1 LLYNT
6 VEQFTVKF
14 KQIKKWRLVMK
25 CQLTYLPLGTIEVTE
40 KVDEVID
47 VIDGYDLSYRVGEM
61 STLVEGDREEV
72 FNLINDIYTTQNDNG
87 SQFRLHVE
95 LLSSNNYS

>member
-1 LLYNT
+1 
-6 VEQFTVKF
+6 
-14 KQIKKWRLVMK
+14 MK
-25 CQLTYLPLGTIEVTE
+25 CQLTYLPLGTAEVTE

-47 VIDGYDLSYRVGEM
+47 VIDSYELSYNVGEL

>member
-1 LLYNT
+1 
-6 VEQFTVKF
+6 
-14 KQIKKWRLVMK
+14 MK
-25 CQLTYLPLGTIEVTE
+25 CQLTYLPLGTVEVTE

-61 STLVEGDREEV
+61 STLIEGDREEV

>member
-1 LLYNT
+1 
-6 VEQFTVKF
+6 
-14 KQIKKWRLVMK
+14 MK
-25 CQLTYLPLGTIEVTE
+25 CQLTYLPLGTVEVTE

>member
-1 LLYNT
+1 
-6 VEQFTVKF
+6 
-14 KQIKKWRLVMK
+14 MK
-25 CQLTYLPLGTIEVTE
+25 CQLTYLPLGTAEVTE

>member
-1 LLYNT
+1 
-6 VEQFTVKF
+6 
-14 KQIKKWRLVMK
+14 MK
-25 CQLTYLPLGTIEVTE
+25 CQLTYLPLGTAEVTE

-72 FNLINDIYTTQNDNG
+72 FNQRIPRWLCLG
-87 SQFRLHVE
+87 VKRKE
-95 LLSSNNYS
+95 

>member
-1 LLYNT
+1 
-6 VEQFTVKF
+6 
-14 KQIKKWRLVMK
+14 MK

>member
-1 LLYNT
+1 
-6 VEQFTVKF
+6 
-14 KQIKKWRLVMK
+14 MK
-25 CQLTYLPLGTIEVTE
+25 CQLTYLPLGTAEVTE

-61 STLVEGDREEV
+61 STLIEGDREEV
-72 FNLINDIYTTQNDNG
+72 FNLINDIYATQNDNG

>member
-1 LLYNT
+1 
-6 VEQFTVKF
+6 
-14 KQIKKWRLVMK
+14 MK

-61 STLVEGDREEV
+61 STLIEGDREEV

>member
-1 LLYNT
+1 
-6 VEQFTVKF
+6 
-14 KQIKKWRLVMK
+14 MK
-25 CQLTYLPLGTIEVTE
+25 CQLTYLPLGTAEVTE

-61 STLVEGDREEV
+61 STLIEGDREEV
-72 FNLINDIYTTQNDNG
+72 FNLINDIYTTQKDNG